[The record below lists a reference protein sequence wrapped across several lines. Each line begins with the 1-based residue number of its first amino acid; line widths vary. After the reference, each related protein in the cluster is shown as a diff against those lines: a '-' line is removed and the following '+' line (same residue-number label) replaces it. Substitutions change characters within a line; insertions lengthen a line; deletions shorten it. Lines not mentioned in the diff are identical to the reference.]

1 MDADRVTWKVSV
13 TGGAKGGS
21 GKTSLISRIVYD
33 SDAAIG
39 MKRELFRKRF
49 SASLGGSRRIIAEL
63 LFQELDSSESSASA
77 ILNSN
82 AVMVV
87 VDITEQ
93 PSYEE
98 AVEIVRYV
106 SGLERRPLTI
116 IVGNKLDRKYEAV
129 VWEDEMKSLQ
139 KKYGVEYCFVAA
151 KNGEGIQNLINSLL
165 DGLVSRIAQKRKA
178 NA

>member
-13 TGGAKGGS
+13 TGAKGS

-49 SASLGGSRRIIAEL
+49 SASLGSRRIIAEL